1 MKRVMMLWLLVIT
14 LPTFAQRNN
23 LLSLT
28 EEQQGWALLFNGT
41 DFKGWRQC
49 NGAEMP
55 ANWEIED
62 EAMKVLLGSGKTPG
76 EGAGGGGIFYFLK
89 RSTKIL
95 N

>member
-1 MKRVMMLWLLVIT
+1 MLWLLVIT

-28 EEQQGWALLFNGT
+28 EEQQGWTLLFNGT

-62 EAMKVLLGSGKTPG
+62 EDMKVLLGSGKTPG
-76 EGAGGGGIFYFLK
+76 EGAGGDILFFEKKYKSYLK
-89 RSTKIL
+89 
-95 N
+95 